1 MKVIYAT
8 QTGNSEELAQYLDP
22 SAVSMADIDLEDIV
36 NETCLFILSTW
47 GEGEPPDDGERFFEE
62 LSSSSIDLSQ
72 TRYSICGL
80 GDESYDIFCG
90 FAKDVD
96 KLLSRHGAQRITDNV
111 YCNVEYDDDFK
122 EWANR
127 VTNTLYPKVRDA
139 EYAPVEQV
147 QSLID
152 DLTIINKRTQEW
164 KWKWPTTQLDALIRA
179 LHRKM

>member
-8 QTGNSEELAQYLDP
+8 QTGNSEELAKRLD
-22 SAVSMADIDLEDIV
+22 SNSVSMADIDLEDIV
-36 NETCLFILSTW
+36 GETCIFILSTW

-62 LSSSSIDLSQ
+62 LSRSNIDLSQ
-72 TRYSICGL
+72 TQYSICGL

-96 KLLSRHGAQRITDNV
+96 RLLSKKGAKKIIDNV
-111 YCNVEYDDDFK
+111 YCNVDYEDDFAAWSSK
-122 EWANR
+122 IS
-127 VTNTLYPKVRDA
+127 NTLTVNNALLESNK
-139 EYAPVEQV
+139 QL

-152 DLTIINKRTQEW
+152 DLTIINKRTEEW
-164 KWKWPTTQLDALIRA
+164 EWKWPTTQLKALIRA